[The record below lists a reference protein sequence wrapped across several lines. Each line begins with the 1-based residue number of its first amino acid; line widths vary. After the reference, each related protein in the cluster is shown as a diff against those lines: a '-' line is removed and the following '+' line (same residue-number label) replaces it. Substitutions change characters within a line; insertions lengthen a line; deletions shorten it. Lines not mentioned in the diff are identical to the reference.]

1 MELPWRLLAIACHFV
16 NNLSANVINVDD
28 KALEF
33 EIPSGYMLVYE
44 DQALQEGVP
53 QNQPE
58 LTDSVSANRDQEHF
72 QESLDQLHSPPAPP
86 TLTLGDPQHQRG
98 GAPHPLA
105 SRPRWGESGELGGEY
120 AWSGEDLQRVG
131 GGQREPQRR
140 VGLNLEPVLAPKN
153 FTVAGQEVKHHK
165 AYFYQHCLVFQQTN
179 WPTRVGMLSP
189 SDKCPFNLYPTMYS

>member
-1 MELPWRLLAIACHFV
+1 MELPWRLLAIACHFI
-16 NNLSANVINVDD
+16 NNLSANVINVED
-28 KALEF
+28 KALEI
-33 EIPSGYMLVYE
+33 EIPTGYMLVYE

-53 QNQPE
+53 QPE
-58 LTDSVSANRDQEHF
+58 LTDSVFANRDQEHF

-189 SDKCPFNLYPTMYS
+189 SDKCPFNLYPTMYL